1 MLSAPIRNRPTARLN
16 GCRLSS
22 PSPGALFRGRVSRSG
37 ARRRSGRARVDMPHR
52 KSVPVE
58 SSGAPSRDRNHASA
72 YRSAR
77 WDEDAR
83 VGKATRVGGVLGT
96 FDEEDGA
103 ARVYNAE
110 SLLRFN
116 RPDLNDVSAPDD
128 SMFGSERWT
137 PRVGTSSSRLVSSSR
152 VHRRVRL
159 NPRTLLA
166 RPLSPLRLLSPLSPL
181 CVRGPRLVHLLYPI
195 LHAASHDV

>member
-1 MLSAPIRNRPTARLN
+1 M
-16 GCRLSS
+16 
-22 PSPGALFRGRVSRSG
+22 
-37 ARRRSGRARVDMPHR
+37 
-52 KSVPVE
+52 
-58 SSGAPSRDRNHASA
+58 
-72 YRSAR
+72 
-77 WDEDAR
+77 
-83 VGKATRVGGVLGT
+83 GKATRVGGVLGT

-166 RPLSPLRLLSPLSPL
+166 RPLSPLRLLSPLPPL
-181 CVRGPRLVHLLYPI
+181 CVRGPRLIHLLYPI